1 MKVTNYKTA
10 LIQDPKSI
18 GLGNL
23 LDMQSNLL
31 GFFHYADSLHKTMA
45 PTGTDIDDTTF
56 IVNIVTKQ
64 GFGYYTRMLF
74 QLNFYEYRSHGF
86 IEYGE
91 RRPRETFKK
100 PFELHITVHT
110 IYDSLF
116 ERESPPPAIS
126 KSFQTDKCVVC
137 LDNPPSILYFKCLHY
152 NVCEECE
159 KANPFR
165 NCPTCRT
172 IIETK
177 VSIKK

>member
-1 MKVTNYKTA
+1 MKVAKYKTA
-10 LIQDPKSI
+10 LIQDPESI
-18 GLGNL
+18 SLDNL

-31 GFFHYADSLHKTMA
+31 GFFRYADSLHKTMA
-45 PTGTDIDDTTF
+45 PEGTDIDDTTF
-56 IVNIVTKQ
+56 IVKIVTNK
-64 GFGYYTRMLF
+64 GFGYYIHKLF
-74 QLNFYEYRSHGF
+74 QLNFYEYMSFGF

-91 RRPRETFKK
+91 GHPRETFKK

-110 IYDSLF
+110 IYDFLY
-116 ERESPPPAIS
+116 ERELPPPAIS

-137 LDNPPSILYFKCLHY
+137 LNNPPSILYFKCLHD

-159 KANPFR
+159 KANPFL

-177 VSIKK
+177 VYIK